1 MKSGQC
7 PVVNHQVL
15 LHLPNVH
22 PLDLGCSNPVVGGV
36 QNLHLFPDS
45 KLGWEFQATLTF
57 NDKKWHILLR
67 GAWHHQQSR
76 RDFVPFFATIG
87 RLISWISPTW
97 FLPCTQVGDVSKSLW
112 MLETHITHMTKSEDD
127 LLHPVSA
134 VWNWLEGQTW
144 TKGAA
149 HETKPLGSLSFHYPL
164 VNQHSYGKSPSSI
177 GKSTINHP
185 FSIAILVY
193 QRVHAQTLPWNL
205 NSTYLHF
212 AGAAHFFHL
221 HTGKLTSLLK
231 IAHLVWWFNLNMM

>member
-1 MKSGQC
+1 M
-7 PVVNHQVL
+7 
-15 LHLPNVH
+15 H
-22 PLDLGCSNPVVGGV
+22 P
-36 QNLHLFPDS
+36 
-45 KLGWEFQATLTF
+45 
-57 NDKKWHILLR
+57 
-67 GAWHHQQSR
+67 
-76 RDFVPFFATIG
+76 
-87 RLISWISPTW
+87 SW
-97 FLPCTQVGDVSKSLW
+97 DVSKLLW
-112 MLETHITHMTKSEDD
+112 TLETHITHMTNKSEDD

-144 TKGAA
+144 TKGSA

-164 VNQHSYGKSPSSI
+164 VNQHSYGKSPFSI

-221 HTGKLTSLLK
+221 HTGKLTSLRK
-231 IAHLVWWFNLNMM
+231 IAHLVWWFNLDMMLFHVLLYIYFFSPRKVAIWDGRLVDSWFPK